1 MSNSLDVGYTFDVT
15 CLIIWHSEM
24 TTVTEESKSE
34 NNENSLEGEAKIKEG
49 SDL

>member
-1 MSNSLDVGYTFDVT
+1 MSHVSSFD
-15 CLIIWHSEM
+15 
-24 TTVTEESKSE
+24 TVTEESKSE